1 MRYCVKIL
9 FTFLLVTITSYAQ
22 VNSDGLKRQADLLI
36 KEGRYK
42 EAIDQLHKFIAANP
56 QLANGYHTRG
66 LCYEKTT
73 EYQYSVLDLRRAR
86 RLDPSNKQIQI
97 DLNRVISIWYAQLY
111 RKIEG
116 HKRDI
121 AIDPNYAFSY
131 LEIGKSYR
139 WLEEWGNAEVWYDE
153 YLKRDDNASPDEII
167 RYTEILAKTGS
178 IVKGERILKKYVDR
192 YPQDWRLWSRYGYF
206 TLWLSKIKIAEDAFL
221 KALSF
226 KPFFKE
232 AEDGLDQARNQAYLL
247 QYQPRAYEKVYPIDR
262 YNSILQRDPEN
273 IKIRYDLVNELINAN
288 RYEEAYQQLQI
299 LQSTENDKEE
309 YKSLL
314 KTVSDYRDST
324 FNNAVNYYTAIL
336 KNDPTDKQAVI
347 KLAEAYSNL
356 FYFDNAIEILSE
368 YLENIPQDQDL
379 DARFLYAKYCAW
391 NYEWER
397 SITQLNKLLEY
408 DPENLDYQL
417 LRGQIAVWTVLDLD
431 IAEKY
436 LLNVADKRP
445 NDIHAYIS
453 LASMYSWKKNFHE
466 ARKYLDIAKRIAP
479 NDPEVESAESNY
491 ALHLSAYEEQLV
503 FQIKAEAGKLAAE
516 GNCDEASKKYEEY
529 FSKRTAP
536 TRDELREYADMVAC
550 AQDFPKA
557 IEIYDKLLNEEFDYR
572 LALQRARLYYYN
584 KDSTLAVTELESL
597 QKIRPDDDELN
608 LFLADAYAVVDQ
620 PTRAENIY
628 RQLISQEQNA
638 DQLKELNKRLAFLGE
653 YYIRTKDLERADELY
668 EELLEMPDNDYMIK
682 EINQRRLYLADAYS
696 LDGEYGRAEDI
707 YEELLESA
715 TDTSEV
721 NTLKQRISWIPPY
734 GFSRTI
740 NSIGN
745 FFIGFV
751 PTNIGLAPFTNYYA
765 DNQNL
770 KLWNYG
776 FRIDA
781 GMFGIFGIGGHWSRM
796 NIRTDL
802 FRRDFTT
809 LKGTLSIFF
818 SQLISLSGS
827 YGVLNT
833 LGESNKNVG
842 DITLRYEKPESF
854 SLAAYYENNDAR
866 LILYSP
872 TLINIRLKSELY
884 RLTGYY
890 HFKDLL
896 RFSGFYS
903 YYKLS
908 DNNEGNDIQL
918 RIGKE
923 FFKFGYFGYEY
934 FFSDFAFISKNY
946 YSPQEFDSHSIWGE
960 YNWFYKTFLKGKIG
974 GKLGYV
980 PKADFI
986 ISEIFAEAVY
996 TPLKYLNISGRI
1008 GFSNSFRYDTGY
1020 RSFSASLSA
1029 YWSLY

>member
-1 MRYCVKIL
+1 MTYWVKIL
-9 FTFLLVTITSYAQ
+9 FTFFLATIITHAQ
-22 VNSDGLKRQADLLI
+22 VNSAGLKRQAEVLI

-42 EAIDQLHKFIAANP
+42 EAIDQLHKYIAANP
-56 QLANGYHTRG
+56 QLAEGYHKRG

-97 DLNRVISIWYAQLY
+97 DLNRVISTWYAQLY

-121 AIDPNYAFSY
+121 AIDPKNPFSY

-139 WLEEWGNAEVWYDE
+139 WLEEWGNAETWYDE

-178 IVKGERILKKYVDR
+178 IVKGERILKKYVER
-192 YPQDWRLWSRYGYF
+192 YPEDWRLWSRYGYF
-206 TLWLSKIKIAEDAFL
+206 TLWLDKLKIAEDAFR

-247 QYQPRAYEKVYPIDR
+247 QYQPRAFEKVYPIDR
-262 YNSILQRDPEN
+262 YTSILQRDPEN
-273 IKIRYDLVNELINAN
+273 TKIRYDLINELIIAN

-299 LQSTENDKEE
+299 LQSTESDKEE
-309 YKSLL
+309 FKRLL
-314 KTVSDYRDST
+314 KTVTDYRDST

-336 KNDPTDKQAVI
+336 KNDPTNKEAVI
-347 KLAEAYSNL
+347 KLAEAYANL

-368 YLENIPQDQDL
+368 YLENVPEDQDL
-379 DARFLYAKYCAW
+379 DARFLYSKYCAW

-397 SITQLNKLLEY
+397 AIAQLNKLLEY
-408 DPENLDYQL
+408 EPDNLDYQL
-417 LRGQIAVWTVLDLD
+417 LRGQIAVWTVLDFD
-431 IAEKY
+431 IAERF
-436 LLNVADKRP
+436 LLNVANKRP

-453 LASMYSWKKNFHE
+453 LASMYSWKKNFPE
-466 ARKYLDIAKRIAP
+466 ARKYLDIAKSIAP
-479 NDPEVESAESNY
+479 NDPEVEAAESNY

-503 FQIKAEAGKLAAE
+503 FLIKTEAGKYAAE
-516 GNCDEASKKYEEY
+516 GNCEEAKRKYEEY

-536 TRDELREYADMVAC
+536 TRDELREYADIVTC
-550 AQDFPKA
+550 TQDFPKA

-597 QKIRPDDDELN
+597 QKLRPDDDELN
-608 LFLADAYAVVDQ
+608 LYLADAYAVTDQ
-620 PTRAENIY
+620 PVKAEKIY
-628 RQLISQEQNA
+628 RELIAKEQNS
-638 DQLKELNKRLAFLGE
+638 DQIKELNRRLAFLGE
-653 YYIRTKDLERADELY
+653 SYIRTKNFEKADELF
-668 EELLEMPDNDYMIK
+668 EELLELTDNDYLLK
-682 EINQRRLYLADAYS
+682 DINARRLFLADAYT
-696 LDGEYGRAEDI
+696 LEGEYGRAEDI

-734 GFSRTI
+734 GFARGL

-745 FFIGFV
+745 FFLSFV
-751 PTNIGLAPFTNYYA
+751 PTNIGLAPFANYYA

-770 KLWNYG
+770 RLWNYG

-781 GMFGIFGIGGHWSRM
+781 GMLGFLGIGGHWSKM
-796 NIRTDL
+796 EIRSEFL
-802 FRRDFTT
+802 RRDLTT
-809 LKGTLSIFF
+809 LKGTLTIFF
-818 SQLISLSGS
+818 SQLLSLSGS
-827 YGVLNT
+827 YGVLT
-833 LGESNKNVG
+833 TIGEPNKNVG

-854 SLAAYYENNDAR
+854 SLSAYYENNDAR

-872 TLINIRLKSELY
+872 TLINVRLKSELY
-884 RLTGYY
+884 RFIGYY
-890 HFKDLL
+890 NFKNLL
-896 RFSGFYS
+896 RLSGFYS

-908 DNNEGNDIQL
+908 DKNEGNDLQL
-918 RIGKE
+918 RIGRE
-923 FFKFGYFGYEY
+923 FLKMGIWGYEY
-934 FFSDFAFISKNY
+934 FFSDFAFISPSY
-946 YSPQEFDSHSIWGE
+946 YSPQEFNSHSIWAE
-960 YNWFYKTFLKGKIG
+960 YNWFYSTYLKGKFG
-974 GKLGYV
+974 GKIGYV

-996 TPLKYLNISGRI
+996 NPFRYLNISGSV